1 MNEGTRW
8 EKYKLMCA
16 HESYRG
22 LFIGEAGVLAQAEAS
37 RHGVAAI
44 DCAEV
49 SKTGTMEAWVD

>member
-1 MNEGTRW
+1 
-8 EKYKLMCA
+8 MCA

-22 LFIGEAGVLAQAEAS
+22 LFIGEAGVLAQAEAG

-49 SKTGTMEAWVD
+49 SKTGTMEAWVDWGANSDKNQ